1 MAKTLRQVF
10 LEEQKQ
16 IEKLSNPNG
25 VSFLES
31 DGLIKDSDLGFLA
44 NSLESID
51 PIIHRPLYK
60 FFAFRDLPFRY
71 VGGAKELASYYKT
84 NYSLSDRNPIASGQN
99 NVVLTIDTQL
109 EKYSTRISAFSYIL
123 KIGMI
128 NSLKAQEIGY
138 DIYGEFDNAV
148 GLQHAK
154 MVDQIAFFGL
164 PNVSESYGL
173 FNHPDIPQKTSDKAW
188 EEYTA
193 SELFDEVN
201 TLLLDVIARSE
212 FDDTM
217 IPDRILVPLNLFG
230 KLAAPMSVAGQ
241 GGATATTGTS
251 LYNYLRENLAGNLA
265 GYGAG
270 GLSILPN
277 KYLAAAGENNTGR
290 IFIYRY
296 NEEAARGI
304 MGMELTRGATV
315 YDPHDLAYKTTYV
328 SFVGEPQIIKPVTM
342 QYLDNAAAA

>member
-25 VSFLES
+25 LSFLEN
-31 DGLIKDSDLGFLA
+31 DGLVKDSDLGFLF
-44 NSLESID
+44 NSLEAID
-51 PIIHRPLYK
+51 PVVHKPLYK
-60 FFAFRDLPFRY
+60 FFAFRDLPFKY

-123 KIGMI
+123 KVGMI

-164 PNVSESYGL
+164 PNVAKSYGL
-173 FNHPDIPQKTSDKAW
+173 FNHPEIPSKASSKRW

-193 SELFDEVN
+193 SELFTEVN
-201 TLLLDVIARSE
+201 QLFLDVIARAE
-212 FDDTM
+212 YDETM
-217 IPDRILVPLNLFG
+217 IPDRMLVPLNLFG
-230 KLAAPMSVAGQ
+230 KLAAPMAVAGQ
-241 GGATATTGTS
+241 GGASATTGTS
-251 LYNYLRENLAGNLA
+251 LYNYLRENLASNLA
-265 GYGAG
+265 GYGSG
-270 GLSILPN
+270 GVAILPN
-277 KYLAAAGENNTGR
+277 KYLASAGDNGTGR
-290 IFIYRY
+290 ILIYRY

-328 SFVGEPQIIKPVTM
+328 SFVGEPQIIKPTTM
-342 QYLDNAAAA
+342 QYLDNAKA

>member
-1 MAKTLRQVF
+1 MAKLLRDVF
-10 LEEQKQ
+10 LEEQTK

-25 VSFLES
+25 VSFLGSS
-31 DGLIKDSDLGFLA
+31 DLVKDSDLGFLA

-51 PIIHRPLYK
+51 PVLHKPLYK

-71 VGGAKELASYYKT
+71 VGGAKELASFYKT

-99 NVVLTIDTQL
+99 NVVLTVDVQL
-109 EKYSTRISAFSYIL
+109 EKHSTRISAFSYIL

-128 NSLKAQEIGY
+128 NSMKAQEIGY

-164 PNVSESYGL
+164 PNVAESYGL
-173 FNHPDIPQKTSDKAW
+173 FNHPEIPTKPAQTKW
-188 EEYTA
+188 ENQTA
-193 SELFDEVN
+193 SQLFSEINGLFLETIVN
-201 TLLLDVIARSE
+201 SDFSE
-212 FDDTM
+212 DM
-217 IPDRILVPLNLFG
+217 VPDRMLVPLPLFG
-230 KLAAPMSVAGQ
+230 KLAAPMAIAGSNGASV
-241 GGATATTGTS
+241 TTGMS
-251 LYNYLRENLAGNLA
+251 LYSYLRENLARDLA
-265 GYGAG
+265 GYGASQ
-270 GLSILPN
+270 LAILPN
-277 KYLAAAGENNTGR
+277 KYLASAGENGTGR
-290 IFIYRY
+290 ILIYRY

-328 SFVGEPQIIKPVTM
+328 SFVGEPQIIKPNTM
-342 QYLDNAAAA
+342 YYYDNAA